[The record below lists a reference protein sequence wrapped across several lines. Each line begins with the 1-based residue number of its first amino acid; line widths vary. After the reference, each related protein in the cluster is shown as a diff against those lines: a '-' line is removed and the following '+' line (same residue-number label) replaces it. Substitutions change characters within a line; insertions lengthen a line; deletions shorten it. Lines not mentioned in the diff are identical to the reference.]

1 MSFIFFAAAAVYL
14 LFNASIPVT
23 DPVEA
28 NYALTAKEM
37 LLSGDWL
44 SPRIY
49 GQYWYDKP
57 AMIYWLIIF
66 SYKLFGV
73 NEFAARFPSAL
84 FSALSVS
91 FIYWF
96 VQRIYADQRT
106 AMLSALVLGT
116 SLQFWILAKM
126 IITDACLFFF
136 VSVALATFYL
146 GLLGQGK
153 KWFIVAYASS
163 GLAVLTKGPVGI
175 VLPALVIFTY
185 ILVSRRWALFKQLS
199 LISGMT
205 VFGAIVLPWYFY
217 MYKAHGAE
225 FINTF
230 LGLHN
235 YIRATVAEH
244 PKDNVFYY
252 YLVLFPLSLLPWT
265 GLFLKALGS
274 LAVRS
279 QAMHERFLWVWAAV
293 ILVFFTMMATK
304 YPTYVFPAL
313 FPAAIITGRY
323 MALMQN
329 NTGRTEWLWL
339 TIPAGLLFAG
349 LAIGLKYLK
358 ANPDWFVVYSLSG
371 AAIIA
376 LIWLQ
381 IRGNSRLMPAATAL
395 AVAALSLVIS
405 YYGFSAYA
413 DARSA
418 KALITAL
425 PKEGAI
431 VASYGD
437 YPTSAVF
444 YSDYLVIRLVT
455 SEESIKA
462 RGIWAGKYT
471 MPTEPEDV
479 FYTRT
484 LTNPATY
491 VVVNAHDQQPF
502 QAKLQIQNFVP
513 VSSHGK
519 MTLYKREL

>member
-1 MSFIFFAAAAVYL
+1 MVMIFFAAAAVYL
-14 LFNASIPVT
+14 FFNASIPVT

-57 AMIYWLIIF
+57 AMVYWLIIL
-66 SYKLFGV
+66 SYKLFGI

-91 FIYWF
+91 FCYWF
-96 VQRIYADQRT
+96 VRQLYGEERVAI
-106 AMLSALVLGT
+106 LSAMVLGT

-146 GLLGQGK
+146 GLSGQGK

-175 VLPALVIFTY
+175 VLPALVVFTY

-199 LISGMT
+199 LISGMA

-217 MYKAHGAE
+217 MYKAHGTE
-225 FINTF
+225 FIDTF

-235 YIRATVAEH
+235 YIRATVSEH

-274 LAVRS
+274 LAVRP

-293 ILVFFTMMATK
+293 ILVFFTLMATK

-313 FPAAIITGRY
+313 FPAAIVTGGYIAR
-323 MALMQN
+323 MEN
-329 NTGRTEWLWL
+329 GGGRTDWLWL
-339 TIPAGLLFAG
+339 AIPAGLLFAG
-349 LAIGLKYLK
+349 FAIGLKYLK
-358 ANPDWFVVYSLSG
+358 ANPDWFVVSSLSG
-371 AAIIA
+371 VAIIA

-381 IRGNSRLMPAATAL
+381 TRGDRRLMPAAVAL
-395 AVAALSLVIS
+395 GVAALSLVIS
-405 YYGFSAYA
+405 VYGFASYA
-413 DARSA
+413 DTRSA
-418 KALITAL
+418 KVVAAAL

-444 YSDYLVIRLVT
+444 YSDYLIIRLVT
-455 SEESIKA
+455 GKESNEP

-479 FYTRT
+479 FYART

-491 VVVNAHDQQPF
+491 VIVNAHDQQQF
-502 QAKLQIQNFVP
+502 QAKLQVQNFVP
-513 VSSHGK
+513 VASHGK
-519 MTLYKREL
+519 MTLYKRK